1 MQDGGWVPRGPPG
14 LIYSSESS
22 QLWGPEQQ
30 ACQPTGG
37 FDWRSCTTSTPH
49 RCHSYRGRR
58 AKVKQAALLWLG
70 RIRHHPWVVLGR
82 ANKDDGGG
90 E

>member
-37 FDWRSCTTSTPH
+37 FDWRSCTTPPP
-49 RCHSYRGRR
+49 
-58 AKVKQAALLWLG
+58 AAVTV
-70 RIRHHPWVVLGR
+70 IEV
-82 ANKDDGGG
+82 G
-90 E
+90 EQR